1 MTTAVNSARGKR
13 RGAVALGGP
22 AARTTLA
29 SPSWLGRAIALLAKL
44 PGVGA
49 LLNDLLINLVAS
61 SAKPRPL
68 PYSLWGPKPCPPAS
82 ALAGKSADYIAW
94 PGLVDRS
101 YSGRHLPVC
110 SDAYAAD
117 LPPSKALLHLFQR
130 GPTMIEST
138 RSSALFCFFAQ
149 WFTDSFL
156 RTDFRDYR
164 RNTSNHEIDL
174 CQIYGLVQA
183 DTELLREKVGGRL
196 KHRATPNGDFPAL
209 LFNPD
214 GQRVAEPFLNLGYID
229 NGAYRNPVIPP
240 GLDTPERR
248 ARLFAAGLERGNS
261 TIFYSALNTLF
272 LREHNRLAREISQR
286 HPEFDDDRVFEHA
299 RSTNLAQLLKIII
312 EDYINHLSSAPLRF
326 FVDVGKAERRRWY
339 RTNRISAEF
348 DLLYR
353 WHSMTPD
360 KVTVQGQSLA
370 DSQFLY
376 NNALL
381 EQVGV
386 ETVLADAAQQPAGRI
401 GLGNTPSFL
410 QPFDLAAI
418 EKSRAWRLRSYNDY
432 REAFGLPR
440 LHSTLQLARDPATA
454 AQLEKLYGHV
464 DKVELM
470 VGLLAEA
477 HGEGAVLGELMQ
489 LMVGVDA
496 FTQALTN
503 PLLSENIYGSAA
515 FTEVGLRSLEQTSS
529 LDDIARRTLQLGGRR
544 LSFRRPGAPL

>member
-1 MTTAVNSARGKR
+1 MVTQAAKKSAPPKR
-13 RGAVALGGP
+13 RGAVALGRP
-22 AARTTLA
+22 VLRTAVT
-29 SPSWLGRAIALLAKL
+29 SPNWLGQIVGLLARI

-49 LLNDLLINLVAS
+49 LLNDLLINMVAS
-61 SAKPRPL
+61 SAPPRPL
-68 PYSLWGPKPCPPAS
+68 PYSLWGSKPCPAGN
-82 ALAGKSADYIAW
+82 ALGGQSADYIAW

-101 YSGRHLPVC
+101 YTGRHLPPC
-110 SDAYAAD
+110 SEAYAAA
-117 LPPSKALLHLFQR
+117 LPPPQALTPLFQR
-130 GPTMIEST
+130 GPAMIEST

-156 RTDFRDYR
+156 RTDFKDYR

-174 CQIYGLVQA
+174 CQIYGLNQA
-183 DTELLREKVGGRL
+183 DTDLLREGAGGRL
-196 KHRATPNGDFPAL
+196 KRRTTANGDFPDL
-209 LFNPD
+209 LFSPD
-214 GQRVAEPFLNLGYID
+214 GKRATQAFLALSYID
-229 NGAYRNPVIPP
+229 ASTGDYRNPFIPP
-240 GLDTPERR
+240 ALDSTARR
-248 ARLFAAGLERGNS
+248 KRFFAAGLERGNS

-272 LREHNRLAREISQR
+272 LREHNRLAQEIAKH
-286 HPEFDDDRVFEHA
+286 HPTFDDDRVFEHA
-299 RSTNLAQLLKIII
+299 RNTNLAQLLKIII

-353 WHSMTPD
+353 WHSLTPD
-360 KVTVQGQSLA
+360 QVTVQGQSLTYL
-370 DSQFLY
+370 QFMY
-376 NNALL
+376 DNALL
-381 EQVGV
+381 ERVGV
-386 ETVLADAAQQPAGRI
+386 EAVLAGAAQQPAGRV

-410 QPFDLAAI
+410 QPFDLAAL

-440 LHSTLQLARDPATA
+440 LTSMLQLTRNPAA
-454 AQLEKLYGHV
+454 AGQLEALYGHV
-464 DKVELM
+464 DKVELQ

-503 PLLSENIYGSAA
+503 PLLSEHIYGPAA
-515 FTEVGLRSLEQTSS
+515 FTEVGQRSLERTST
-529 LDDIARRTLQLGGRR
+529 LDDIARRTLELDGRR
-544 LSFRRPGAPL
+544 LSFRRP